1 MLYGNAESKNTH
13 ATFSRATA
21 SQHLY
26 TVIKQNGCRIKF
38 NLVVDLSALTNVAW
52 NSKFAMFMG
61 RTNTQK
67 FDVSMSIITM

>member
-1 MLYGNAESKNTH
+1 MVMLNQKIRTQLLVGQLIRNT
-13 ATFSRATA
+13 
-21 SQHLY
+21 LY